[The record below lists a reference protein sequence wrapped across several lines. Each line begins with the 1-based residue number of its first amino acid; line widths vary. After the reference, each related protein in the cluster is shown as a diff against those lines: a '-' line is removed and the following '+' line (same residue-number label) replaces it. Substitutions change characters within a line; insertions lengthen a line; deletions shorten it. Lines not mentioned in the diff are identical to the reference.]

1 MANFTGTTA
10 NETFD
15 GTEFNDT
22 AFGNGGNDILNG
34 NGSDDTLQLGAN
46 GTSTASGGAGNDT
59 LNVEGVGTGVK
70 TLLGGDNDD
79 RINIGGTAID
89 YVIDGGSGDD
99 TLGLFGTATVDFSRS
114 SVTGVEH
121 FVGSNAADTVTLTAN
136 QFVLFDSVD
145 GGAGT
150 DTVKLKV
157 DGVVDASAET
167 KPEILNVEVIQVFG
181 GAGDDTFTVNIEQF
195 TGINAF
201 FLSNGADTLNVLT
214 SGDVDFTALFPTLS
228 GVETV
233 NLIGT
238 SGTIRMNVAQFAR
251 FSSISDELNVVLA
264 DTGARLKLYTPAQI
278 GALAAAG
285 VDSLDATDGIL
296 ALTVAQFR
304 ELGSVA
310 LTSTDVVTLADTGA
324 NLATLTTVELIAAAG
339 AGVDR
344 IDSTNNVL
352 SLTVD
357 QYRALVGE
365 IGLTAKDV
373 ITLADTGENLADLS
387 LAEISALTANFID
400 KLDAT
405 DGALTLS
412 LQKIQAL
419 DKVALTAS
427 DVVTAT
433 ATGAEFAA
441 LTTTDIRLLGTKG
454 VDFFDATDDAVFFTK
469 NQYLA
474 LVTIK
479 VVSADEVVL
488 RDSGGQLIALT
499 PAQFAGLAD
508 RGFDRIDSTT
518 DALTLSAAQY
528 GALGTVVLTAGDV
541 VLLRDTGAAIGS
553 LSVVEFQ
560 ELVAKGIDKIDATDN
575 VLTVNVA
582 KVAGLLPGMLT
593 TSDVVTLSDTG
604 TAIAAMSVADI
615 AGLAAKFIDRIDS
628 VNGVL
633 SLTVAQYQALGSVT
647 LTADDTI
654 TLADTGANL
663 AALSGSQLAAL
674 AGKGIDRIDATDNA
688 LSLTLAKLQALGT
701 VALVAADVVTLAD
714 TATVL
719 NALTPAEISALA
731 GKGVDRI
738 DSLNNTLTWSLAQA
752 LALGTVTLTA
762 ADSVTVVGTGA
773 EIAALTSAQ
782 IATFAA
788 RGVDRLDASDDA
800 LTLTRSQYLALGTM
814 TVAAAD
820 VVVLADTSGALL
832 GLTPAQFGA
841 MAAAGID
848 RIDATDNVVIL
859 SAAQYLGLGSVA
871 LTAGDTVT
879 LRDTGANIAALS
891 AAVLAGLAAKGVD
904 KIDANDNALALTV
917 AQIEGIAA
925 GMLTASDVVTLADAG
940 ATISAQ
946 ADAFFTDLAGKG
958 VDRIDATDDVL
969 SLTVAKYLGLGTVA
983 LTAADM
989 VTLADSGANL
999 AALSASQIAALAGKG
1014 VDAIDA
1020 TNNVLSLT
1028 FAKLQ
1033 ALGTVTLAAGDTV
1046 TLADTTAALEA
1057 MSVADIAALAGK
1069 GVDRID
1075 SLNNT
1080 LTLSVAKGDALGDV
1094 VLTASDVVTA
1104 ADTSAELQALSVG
1117 DLASLAGKLVDRI
1130 DATDNVLTLTLAKL
1144 QALGTVALTP
1154 ADVVTLADTST
1165 VLNALTPEEI
1175 AALAAKGIDQI
1186 NATDDTLTL
1195 SVAQYRALG
1204 TIALTQADYVILADT
1219 SANLATLTPAE
1230 NAALTAKGIDEV
1242 QSSGS
1247 TTVETALATFKLDDG
1262 IDNLTFIG
1270 EGSFTGTGNDIANT
1284 ITGGA
1289 SGDTLSGLGGND
1301 TLVGLDGDDL
1311 LIGGLGTDTL
1321 NGGNGADYVSYRDA
1335 TAGLTVSLADP
1346 SANTGEALGD
1356 IFISVER
1363 IEGSAF
1369 NDVLIGDGGDNS
1381 LRGGL
1386 GADVLNGGA
1395 GRDTASYFFATAGLT
1410 VSLATPANNT
1420 GEAVGDTYTSIENI
1434 SGSAF
1439 DDILTGND
1447 SDNTLLGNGG
1457 ADVMDGGGGFDYV
1470 SYSNATSA
1478 VTAFL
1483 GDTVHNTGEALGD
1496 TYISIE
1502 ALAGSRFDD
1511 TLVGDAANNW
1521 LEGGLGFDILNGGA
1535 GFDFA
1540 SYSNASSAV
1549 RASLLDPWN
1558 NTGEAVDAYTSI
1570 EGLGGSRFDDILI
1583 GDNADNNLRGGLGAD
1598 YLDGGN
1604 GFDFVEYRNAAVG
1617 LTVSLANSS
1626 ANTGEAVGDTFVSI
1640 EGVSG
1645 SLLNDVLI
1653 GNSGDNWLIGLA
1665 GADQLDGGLGNN
1677 DFAAYSNATAA
1688 VIASLANPG
1697 ANTGDAAG
1705 DTYVSI
1711 ESLSGTS
1718 FDDILIGDSGNNTF
1732 RGRLGADQIDGGAG
1746 FDVAEYLNSTT
1757 GLTVTLDTSLSISNT
1772 GEAVGDT
1779 FNSIEGL
1786 SGSNFSDTLV
1796 GDSGDNT
1803 LFGRSGGDI
1812 LFGGAGN
1819 DTYYGNSATAGF
1831 DGSVDRVDYSR
1842 VTGLSQ
1848 GISVNWLAGS
1858 VVGQAGI
1865 IDTDSMFQIEAVFG
1879 TAFVDTFDA
1888 TGFTNLSAR
1897 AGDFGGFQFIQ
1908 GGGGN
1913 DIVIGNNN
1921 TEVFYGDATSGVT
1934 VNLSITGGVHGGT
1947 VTGGGVGTDQVTN
1960 VNRFVGSN
1968 FNDTFFGTNNVEI
1981 FDGYNGGD
1989 DVYHGGGGLDIVEF
2003 DGGGRD
2009 AIDVNMAA
2017 GTITGRAPGSNI
2029 GNDTLD
2035 SIERIRGSEFADRYD
2050 ATGFSNLSTNAG
2062 SSGNF
2067 NRFEGQGGA
2076 DEVIGNGNTYLD
2088 YFNTTAAITVT
2099 TTGQGIG
2106 TATATYGS
2114 NTATDTFSGVAAVN
2128 GGNSNDTFNGGS
2140 GADLFFGQG
2149 GNDFMNGGAGDDTLE
2164 GGAGADSLNGGTGFD
2179 YAQYRNAGAAVSL
2192 ILASGGFAGDALG
2205 DHFNSIEGAIGT
2217 NFNDTLTGSNVGN
2230 ILVGGLGA
2238 DTLNGGAGDH
2248 MSFDDTDY
2256 ASYFTSSAGVTVSIV
2271 NPGANTGEAFGD
2283 TFANINGLIGSNF
2296 NDVLTGSDVF
2306 NDAFIG
2312 GFGDDTLNGMGG
2324 FDLARYDS
2332 AVFGISVMM
2341 GSGIVN
2347 GGAGQ
2352 DTLLSIEGIWGSNL
2366 ADTYDASA
2374 YTAGTPGAPQDDFN
2388 FFEGFGGADTIVGS
2402 PTATPGGILTT
2413 SIHYTQATAG
2423 IWVTMTGAAAG
2434 NVSATYGADTS
2445 VDTFTNVNSIV
2456 GSNFNDTFNGT
2467 SGAQSFDGGGG
2478 GDVLQGGADNDLLS
2492 GGDGSDQLIGG
2503 TGDDFLVGGAGADV
2517 LDGGDGIDMVSYYE
2531 YSPGGGG
2538 VIGLTASLENS
2549 SINTGSAA
2557 GDTYVS
2563 IENLAGTFGN
2573 DTLVGNSGNN
2583 IIDGVFGADFFN
2595 GRGGLDTLRGL
2606 GGGDTFVFDSAIG
2619 AGNLATIDGY
2629 VHGQDH
2635 FNLDNAIFTQVGLEG
2650 GLDAFTFVN
2659 GTAALDSND
2668 RIIFDSATGNVS
2680 YDADGVGGAAAV
2692 VFATIQ
2698 NLSGGLLDHTD
2709 FLVV

>member
-10 NETFD
+10 SETFD

-59 LNVEGVGTGVK
+59 LNVEDVGTGVK
-70 TLLGGDNDD
+70 TLLGGENDD

-99 TLGLFGTATVDFSRS
+99 TLGLFGATTVVDFSRS

-121 FVGSNAADTVTLTAN
+121 FVGSNAADTVTLMAS
-136 QFVLFDSVD
+136 QFVTFDTFD

-167 KPEILNVEVIQVFG
+167 KPEVLNVEVIQVFG
-181 GAGDDTFTVNIEQF
+181 GAGDDTFTVNVEQF
-195 TGINAF
+195 TAINAF

-324 NLATLTTVELIAAAG
+324 NLATLTTVELIAAAA

-344 IDSTNNVL
+344 IDATNNVL

-560 ELVAKGIDKIDATDN
+560 ELVSKGIDKIDATDN

-582 KVAGLLPGMLT
+582 KVAGLVPGMLT

-604 TAIAAMSVADI
+604 TAIGAMSVSDI

-633 SLTVAQYQALGSVT
+633 SLTVAQYQALGTVT

-731 GKGVDRI
+731 GRGVDRI
-738 DSLNNTLTWSLAQA
+738 DSLNNTLNWSLAQA

-762 ADSVTVVGTGA
+762 GDLVTVAGTGA
-773 EIAALTSAQ
+773 EIGALTSAQ
-782 IATFAA
+782 IATLAA

-800 LTLTRSQYLALGTM
+800 LTLNRAQFLALGAM
-814 TVAAAD
+814 TVAAGD

-891 AAVLAGLAAKGVD
+891 AAVLAGLAAKSVD

-917 AQIEGIAA
+917 AQVDGLAA

-946 ADAFFTDLAGKG
+946 ADAFFTGLAGKG
-958 VDRIDATDDVL
+958 IDRIDATDDVL

-1014 VDAIDA
+1014 VDALDA

-1033 ALGTVTLAAGDTV
+1033 ALGTVTLAAGDAV

-1057 MSVADIAALAGK
+1057 MSVSDIAALAGK

-1080 LTLSVAKGDALGDV
+1080 LTLTVAKGQALGDV
-1094 VLTASDVVTA
+1094 VLTASDFVTA
-1104 ADTSAELQALSVG
+1104 ADTSAELQALSVE
-1117 DLASLAGKLVDRI
+1117 DFASLEGVLVDRI

-1154 ADVVTLADTST
+1154 ADVITLADTGT
-1165 VLNALTPEEI
+1165 VLGALTPEEI
-1175 AALAAKGIDQI
+1175 AALAAKGVDQI
-1186 NATDDTLTL
+1186 NATDDALTL

-1230 NAALTAKGIDEV
+1230 NAALTGKGIDEV

-1247 TTVETALATFKLDDG
+1247 TTVETALSTFKLDDG
-1262 IDNLTFIG
+1262 IENLTFIG
-1270 EGSFTGTGNDIANT
+1270 EGAFTGTGNEIANT

-1321 NGGNGADYVSYRDA
+1321 DGGNGADYVAYRNA

-1356 IFISVER
+1356 IFISIER

-1369 NDVLIGDGGDNS
+1369 NDILTGDATDNA

-1386 GADVLNGGA
+1386 GADALNGGA
-1395 GRDTASYFFATAGLT
+1395 GRDTASYFYATAGLT
-1410 VSLATPANNT
+1410 VSLAIPGNNT
-1420 GEAVGDTYTSIENI
+1420 GEAIGDTYVSMENI

-1439 DDILTGND
+1439 ND
-1447 SDNTLLGNGG
+1447 LLFGDAGDNTLLGNGG
-1457 ADVMDGGGGFDYV
+1457 ADQLDGGAGFDYA
-1470 SYSNATSA
+1470 SYRNATSG

-1483 GDTVHNTGEALGD
+1483 DDTVHNTGEAEGD
-1496 TYISIE
+1496 TYIGIE
-1502 ALAGSRFDD
+1502 ALTGSNFND
-1511 TLVGDAANNW
+1511 TLVGDGNSNW

-1535 GFDFA
+1535 GFDYA
-1540 SYSNASSAV
+1540 SYFSASIAV
-1549 RASLLDPWN
+1549 RASLLEPWN

-1570 EGLGGSRFDDILI
+1570 EGLAGSRFDDILI
-1583 GDNADNNLRGGLGAD
+1583 GDGLDNNLRGGLGAD
-1598 YLDGGN
+1598 YMDGGN

-1645 SLLNDVLI
+1645 SLLNDTLI

-1665 GADQLDGGLGNN
+1665 GADNLDGGLGN

-1688 VIASLANPG
+1688 VIASLASPG
-1697 ANTGDAAG
+1697 TNTGDAAG

-1718 FDDILIGDSGNNTF
+1718 FNDILTGDGGNNVF
-1732 RGRLGADQIDGGAG
+1732 RGRLGADQLDGGAG

-1757 GLTVTLDTSLSISNT
+1757 GLTVSLATPASNT
-1772 GEAVGDT
+1772 GEAAGDT
-1779 FNSIEGL
+1779 FISIEGL
-1786 SGSNFSDTLV
+1786 AGSNFNDNLF
-1796 GDSGDNT
+1796 GDSGVNT
-1803 LFGRSGGDI
+1803 LFGRGGGDI
-1812 LFGGAGN
+1812 FYGGVGN
-1819 DTYYGNSATAGF
+1819 DTFYGNSATAGF
-1831 DGSVDRVDYSR
+1831 DGQTDRADYSQ
-1842 VTGLSQ
+1842 VVGLSQ
-1848 GISVNWLAGS
+1848 GISVNWVAGS
-1858 VVGQAGI
+1858 VTGQAGI
-1865 IDTDSMFQIEAVFG
+1865 IDTDSLFQVEGVIG

-1888 TGFTNLSAR
+1888 NGYSNLSAR
-1897 AGDFGGFQFIQ
+1897 AGDFGGYQFIQ

-1913 DIVIGNNN
+1913 DIIMGNNN

-1934 VNLSITGGVHGGT
+1934 VSLSIVSGVHGGT
-1947 VTGGGVGTDQVTN
+1947 ATGGGVGTDQLAN

-1968 FNDTFFGTNNVEI
+1968 FNDSFTGTNNVEI
-1981 FDGYNGGD
+1981 FDGFNGGD
-1989 DVYHGGGGLDIVEF
+1989 DFF
-2003 DGGGRD
+2003 DGGGNTDVVEYDGGNRM
-2009 AIDVNMAA
+2009 AIDVQLAA
-2017 GTITGRAPGSNI
+2017 GIVTGRAPGSNI
-2029 GNDTLD
+2029 GTDTLR

-2050 ATGFSNLSTNAG
+2050 ASGFSNLSTNAG
-2062 SSGNF
+2062 SNGNF

-2088 YFNTTAAITVT
+2088 YFNTTAAVTVT
-2099 TTGQGIG
+2099 TTAQGVG
-2106 TATATYGS
+2106 TALATYGS

-2149 GNDFMNGGAGDDTLE
+2149 GNDFMNGGAGDDTLD
-2164 GGAGADSLNGGTGFD
+2164 GGAGADSLNGGAGFD
-2179 YAQYRNAGAAVSL
+2179 YAHYRNATSAVSL
-2192 ILASGGFAGDALG
+2192 ILGTGGFAGDALG
-2205 DHFNSIEGAIGT
+2205 DHFISIEGAIGT
-2217 NFNDTLTGSNVGN
+2217 NFNDTLTGSVGGN
-2230 ILVGGLGA
+2230 ILMGGFGA
-2238 DTLNGGAGDH
+2238 DMLNGGAGGH
-2248 MSFDDTDY
+2248 VSYDDADY
-2256 ASYFTSSAGVTVSIV
+2256 ASYANANSGVTVSLE
-2271 NPGANTGEAFGD
+2271 NPASNTGEAFGD
-2283 TFANINGLIGSNF
+2283 TFVNINGLIGSNF
-2296 NDVLTGSDVF
+2296 DDTLTGQYLGDSNVF
-2306 NDAFIG
+2306 MG
-2312 GFGDDTLNGMGG
+2312 GFGNDTITGG
-2324 FDLARYDS
+2324 WSGDVSRYDT
-2332 AVFGISVMM
+2332 AAGGISVDMV
-2341 GSGIVN
+2341 SGVVT

-2352 DTLLSIEGIWGSNL
+2352 DTLFSIEYIWGSNF
-2366 ADTYDASA
+2366 ADNYNASG
-2374 YTAGTPGAPQDDFN
+2374 YTQFTQGASQFGFN
-2388 FFEGFGGADTIVGS
+2388 FFEGFGGADTISGALAANVIT
-2402 PTATPGGILTT
+2402 PWYTAT
-2413 SIHYTQATAG
+2413 SIGHMHATAG
-2423 IWVTMTGAAAG
+2423 ITVNMSGGATGTVT
-2434 NVSATYGADTS
+2434 ATYGADTS
-2445 VDTFTNVNSIV
+2445 VDSFINVNNIS
-2456 GSNFNDTFNGT
+2456 GSAFGDTFNGT
-2467 SGAQSFDGGGG
+2467 DGIQGFFGGAGDDVLHGGG
-2478 GDVLQGGADNDLLS
+2478 GD
-2492 GGDGSDQLIGG
+2492 
-2503 TGDDFLVGGAGADV
+2503 DFLMGDLGADV
-2517 LDGGDGIDMVSYYE
+2517 LDGGSGFDVVLYNSA
-2531 YSPGGGG
+2531 
-2538 VIGLTASLENS
+2538 VTVSLENS
-2549 SINTGSAA
+2549 SINTGEAA
-2557 GDTYVS
+2557 GDTYIS
-2563 IENLAGTFGN
+2563 IENINGSSGN
-2573 DTLVGNSGNN
+2573 DVLIGDSGNN
-2583 IIDGVFGADFFN
+2583 RIDGTSGADVFN
-2595 GRGGLDTLRGL
+2595 GRGGFDTLVGY
-2606 GGGDTFVFDSAIG
+2606 GQGDTFVFDSALS
-2619 AGNLATIDGY
+2619 AGNLATIRNYATGE
-2629 VHGQDH
+2629 DH
-2635 FNLDNAIFTQVGLEG
+2635 INLDNTIFTQLGPEG
-2650 GLDAFTFVN
+2650 ALDAGAFVN
-2659 GTAALDSND
+2659 GTAALDATD
-2668 RIIFDSATGNVS
+2668 RIIYDSATGNVS
-2680 YDADGVGGAAAV
+2680 YDADGSGVGAAV
-2692 VFATIQ
+2692 LFAKME
-2698 NLSGGLLDHTD
+2698 NLMIGQLNHTD

>member
-10 NETFD
+10 SETFD

-79 RINIGGTAID
+79 RINISGTAID

-99 TLGLFGTATVDFSRS
+99 TLGLFGAATVVDFSRS

-136 QFVLFDSVD
+136 QFVLFDSFD

-167 KPEILNVEVIQVFG
+167 KPEVLNVEVIQVFG

-195 TGINAF
+195 TAINAF

-278 GALAAAG
+278 GALSAAG
-285 VDSLDATDGIL
+285 VDVLDATDGIL

-304 ELGSVA
+304 ELGTVA
-310 LTSTDVVTLADTGA
+310 LTATDVVTLADTGA
-324 NLATLTTVELIAAAG
+324 NLATLSTAELIAAAA

-344 IDSTNNVL
+344 IDATNNVL

-373 ITLADTGENLADLS
+373 ITLADTGENLADLT
-387 LAEISALTANFID
+387 LAEIAALTPNFID

-405 DGALTLS
+405 DGVLTLS
-412 LQKIQAL
+412 LEKIQAL

-433 ATGAEFAA
+433 ATGAEFGA

-454 VDFFDATDDAVFFTK
+454 VDFFDATDDVVFFTK

-479 VVSADEVVL
+479 VVSSDEVVL

-582 KVAGLLPGMLT
+582 KVAGLVPGMLT
-593 TSDVVTLSDTG
+593 TSDVVTLLDTG
-604 TAIAAMSVADI
+604 TAIGAMSVADI
-615 AGLAAKFIDRIDS
+615 AGLAARFIDRIDS

-633 SLTVAQYQALGSVT
+633 SLTVAQYQALGTVT
-647 LTADDTI
+647 LTAEDTI

-688 LSLTLAKLQALGT
+688 LSFTLAKLQALGA

-738 DSLNNTLTWSLAQA
+738 DSLNNTLSWSVAQA

-762 ADSVTVVGTGA
+762 GDLVTVVGTGA

-782 IATFAA
+782 IATLAA

-800 LTLTRSQYLALGTM
+800 LTLTRAQYLALGAM
-814 TVAAAD
+814 TVAAGD

-871 LTAGDTVT
+871 LTAGDAVT

-891 AAVLAGLAAKGVD
+891 AAVFAGLAAKGVD

-917 AQIEGIAA
+917 AQVDGLAA

-946 ADAFFTDLAGKG
+946 ADAFFTGLVGKG

-969 SLTVAKYLGLGTVA
+969 SLTVAKYLGLGTVV

-1057 MSVADIAALAGK
+1057 MSVSDIAALAGK

-1094 VLTASDVVTA
+1094 LLTASDVVTA

-1130 DATDNVLTLTLAKL
+1130 DATDNVLALTLAKL
-1144 QALGTVALTP
+1144 QALGTVALTA

-1165 VLNALTPEEI
+1165 VLNALTPAEI
-1175 AALAAKGIDQI
+1175 AALAGKGIDQI
-1186 NATDDTLTL
+1186 NATDDALTL
-1195 SVAQYRALG
+1195 SVEQYRALG
-1204 TIALTQADYVILADT
+1204 TVALTQADYVILADT

-1270 EGSFTGTGNDIANT
+1270 EGSFTGTGNEIANT

-1289 SGDTLSGLGGND
+1289 SGDTLSGLGAND

-1321 NGGNGADYVSYRDA
+1321 DGGNGADYISYRDA

-1356 IFISVER
+1356 TFISIER

-1369 NDVLIGDGGDNS
+1369 NDILTGDATDNA

-1386 GADVLNGGA
+1386 GADALNGGA
-1395 GRDTASYFFATAGLT
+1395 GRDTASYFYATAGLT
-1410 VSLATPANNT
+1410 VSLGVPGNNT
-1420 GEAVGDTYTSIENI
+1420 GEAIGDTYVSMENI

-1439 DDILTGND
+1439 ND
-1447 SDNTLLGNGG
+1447 LLFGDANDNTLLGNGG
-1457 ADVMDGGGGFDYV
+1457 ADQLDGGAGFDYA
-1470 SYSNATSA
+1470 SYRNATTG

-1483 GDTVHNTGEALGD
+1483 DETIHNTGEAVGD
-1496 TYISIE
+1496 TYIGIE
-1502 ALAGSRFDD
+1502 ALTGSNFND
-1511 TLVGDAANNW
+1511 TLVGDANSNW
-1521 LEGGLGFDILNGGA
+1521 LDGGLGFDILNGGA
-1535 GFDFA
+1535 GFDYA
-1540 SYSNASSAV
+1540 SYFSAAIAV
-1549 RASLLDPWN
+1549 RASLLEPWN

-1570 EGLGGSRFDDILI
+1570 EGLAGSRFDDILI
-1583 GDNADNNLRGGLGAD
+1583 GDGLDNNLRGGLGAD

-1604 GFDFVEYRNAAVG
+1604 GYDFVEYRNAAGG
-1617 LTVSLANSS
+1617 LTASLANPGL
-1626 ANTGEAVGDTFVSI
+1626 NTGEAAGDTFVSI

-1645 SLLNDVLI
+1645 SLFNDTLT
-1653 GNSGDNWLIGLA
+1653 GNGGDNWLIGLA
-1665 GADQLDGGLGNN
+1665 GADVLDGGLGN
-1677 DFAAYSNATAA
+1677 DFAGYSNATAA
-1688 VIASLANPG
+1688 VTASLANPG
-1697 ANTGDAAG
+1697 TNTGDAAG

-1718 FDDILIGDSGNNTF
+1718 FNDILIGDSGNNVF
-1732 RGRLGADQIDGGAG
+1732 RGRLGADQLNGGDG

-1757 GLTVTLDTSLSISNT
+1757 GLTVTLDTSLSVTNT

-1779 FNSIEGL
+1779 FISIEGL
-1786 SGSNFSDTLV
+1786 SGSNFSDILV
-1796 GDSGDNT
+1796 GDAGANT

-1812 LFGGAGN
+1812 FFGGVGN
-1819 DTYYGNSATAGF
+1819 DTFYGNSATAGF
-1831 DGSVDRVDYSR
+1831 DGSVDRADYSR

-1888 TGFTNLSAR
+1888 TGFSNVSAR
-1897 AGDFGGFQFIQ
+1897 AGDFGGYQLIQ

-1921 TEVFYGDATSGVT
+1921 TEVHYGDATSSVT
-1934 VNLSITGGVHGGT
+1934 VNLSISGGVYGGT

-1960 VNRFVGSN
+1960 VNRFIGSN

-1981 FDGYNGGD
+1981 FDGYSGGD
-1989 DVYHGGGGLDIVEF
+1989 DVYHGGGGTDIVEF
-2003 DGGGRD
+2003 DGSGRD
-2009 AIDVNMAA
+2009 AIDVNLAA

-2029 GNDTLD
+2029 GSDTLD

-2050 ATGFSNLSTNAG
+2050 ASGFSNLSTNAG

-2088 YFNTTAAITVT
+2088 YFNTSAGITVT
-2099 TTGQGIG
+2099 TTGQGVG
-2106 TATATYGS
+2106 TAMATYGS
-2114 NTATDTFSGVAAVN
+2114 NTATDTFAGIAAIN
-2128 GGNSNDTFNGGS
+2128 GGNFNDTFNGGS
-2140 GADLFFGQG
+2140 GADLFFGG
-2149 GNDFMNGGAGDDTLE
+2149 NGNDFMNGGAGDDTLE
-2164 GGAGADSLNGGTGFD
+2164 GGAGADSLSGGAGFD
-2179 YAQYRNAGAAVSL
+2179 YVQYRNANAAVSL

-2205 DHFNSIEGAIGT
+2205 DHFISIEGAIGS
-2217 NFNDTLTGSNVGN
+2217 NFNDTLTGSSVGN
-2230 ILVGGLGA
+2230 ILMGGLGA
-2238 DTLNGGAGDH
+2238 DMLNGGAGPH
-2248 MSFDDTDY
+2248 VSYDDADY
-2256 ASYFTSSAGVTVSIV
+2256 ASYANSSGGLTVSLED
-2271 NPGANTGEAFGD
+2271 PSLNTGEAFGD
-2283 TFANINGLIGSNF
+2283 TFVNINGLIGSNF
-2296 NDVLTGSDVF
+2296 NDVLTGRQIGDSNV
-2306 NDAFIG
+2306 FIG
-2312 GFGDDTLNGMGG
+2312 GFGNDTITGG
-2324 FDLARYDS
+2324 WSGDVSRYDT
-2332 AVFGISVMM
+2332 AFG
-2341 GSGIVN
+2341 GIDVNMATGVVN

-2352 DTLLSIEGIWGSNL
+2352 DTLFSIEYIWGSNF
-2366 ADTYDASA
+2366 ADNYNASA
-2374 YTAGTPGAPQDDFN
+2374 YTQSTQGASQLGFN
-2388 FFEGFGGADTIVGS
+2388 FFEGFGGADTISGS
-2402 PTATPGGILTT
+2402 LAANVVSVWYTAT
-2413 SIHYTQATAG
+2413 SIGHMHATAG
-2423 IWVTMTGAAAG
+2423 ITVNMSGAAAG
-2434 NVSATYGADTS
+2434 TVTATYGADTS
-2445 VDTFTNVNSIV
+2445 VDSFINVNNIS
-2456 GSNFNDTFNGT
+2456 GSAFGDTFNGT
-2467 SGAQSFDGGGG
+2467 DGTQGFFGGAGDDVIHGGEG
-2478 GDVLQGGADNDLLS
+2478 GDFLMGDL
-2492 GGDGSDQLIGG
+2492 
-2503 TGDDFLVGGAGADV
+2503 GADV
-2517 LDGGDGIDMVSYYE
+2517 LDGGNGFDVVLYNSA
-2531 YSPGGGG
+2531 
-2538 VIGLTASLENS
+2538 VTVSLENS
-2549 SINTGSAA
+2549 SINTGEAA
-2557 GDTYVS
+2557 GDTYIS
-2563 IENLAGTFGN
+2563 IENINGSSAN
-2573 DTLVGNSGNN
+2573 DVLIGDSGNN
-2583 IIDGVFGADFFN
+2583 RIDGTSGADVFN
-2595 GRGGLDTLRGL
+2595 GRGGFDTLAGY
-2606 GGGDTFVFDSAIG
+2606 GQGDTFVFDSALS
-2619 AGNLATIDGY
+2619 AGNLATIQHYSQGE
-2629 VHGQDH
+2629 DH
-2635 FNLDNAIFTQVGLEG
+2635 FNLDNAIFTQLGLEG
-2650 GLDAFTFVN
+2650 ELDAGAFVN
-2659 GTAALDSND
+2659 GTAALDTND
-2668 RIIFDSATGNVS
+2668 RIIFDIGTGNVS
-2680 YDADGVGGAAAV
+2680 YDADGSGVGAAV
-2692 VFATIQ
+2692 VFAKME
-2698 NLSGGLLDHTD
+2698 NLSGGPLEHTD
-2709 FLVV
+2709 FLIV